1 MNGLILFLIWIIP
14 LAITWT
20 CLWFSM
26 EKGETIEHFL
36 KDPDAK
42 VPAILALLPFMG
54 IVTAVTFIL
63 ILTWNSIKNIT
74 R

>member
-1 MNGLILFLIWIIP
+1 MKGLIFFLFWFIP

-36 KDPDAK
+36 QDDD
-42 VPAILALLPFMG
+42 VRIPAILALIPFMG
-54 IVTAVTFIL
+54 LVTAIMFLL

>member
-1 MNGLILFLIWIIP
+1 MTVLTIFLIWIIP

-26 EKGETIEHFL
+26 KKGETIEHFL
-36 KDPDAK
+36 KNEDAK
-42 VPAILALLPFMG
+42 IPAIIALIPFMG
-54 IVTAVTFIL
+54 IITAIMFIL
-63 ILTWNSIKNIT
+63 ILTWNNIKDIT

>member
-1 MNGLILFLIWIIP
+1 MKGLILFLFWIIP

-26 EKGETIEHFL
+26 KKGETIEHFL
-36 KDPDAK
+36 KNEDAK
-42 VPAILALLPFMG
+42 VPAILALIPLMG
-54 IVTAVTFIL
+54 IVTAIMFIL
-63 ILTWNSIKNIT
+63 ILTWNNIKNIT

>member
-1 MNGLILFLIWIIP
+1 MKGLILFLLWIIP
-14 LAITWT
+14 VAITWT

-36 KDPDAK
+36 KDENAR
-42 VPAILALLPFMG
+42 VPAIIALIPFMG
-54 IVTAVTFIL
+54 IVTAIMFIL
-63 ILTWNSIKNIT
+63 ILTWNNIKNIT